1 MSGNYLKLR
10 VHERIYANN
19 GSIPTVAMELLS
31 KELLTFQKLLQLPN
45 LHPNLRLQ
53 LFVLIKKKNNAS
65 NTGLWKSWWRCGDW
79 GDLEILVS
87 GCLAKYNYN
96 AGKPFWTKQWCTIVR
111 TCIIVQSKKYG
122 YHKGRKK
129 SSRYDNVQ
137 KLHMSIQGLATSM
150 W

>member
-1 MSGNYLKLR
+1 MVLVGPEEGFKIIKHFPHLKHSWNCRIYHWTNLTIFLCPSIKNLLRRKFQDKVSGNYLKLR

-65 NTGLWKSWWRCGDW
+65 NTSLWKSWWRFGD
-79 GDLEILVS
+79 
-87 GCLAKYNYN
+87 
-96 AGKPFWTKQWCTIVR
+96 
-111 TCIIVQSKKYG
+111 
-122 YHKGRKK
+122 
-129 SSRYDNVQ
+129 
-137 KLHMSIQGLATSM
+137 
-150 W
+150 